1 MKRIL
6 IASVDKLWAAPK
18 EPMILMTEIS
28 LYDALLNM
36 FLRGMSL
43 SKKTPKT

>member
-6 IASVDKLWAAPK
+6 ITSVDKLWAAPK
-18 EPMILMTEIS
+18 EPMILIMEVS